1 MNRFI
6 KKEDSELFSI
16 TIPID
21 KLIEQFKIIIKQIK
35 EKDNIVIFESL
46 IMKNN
51 TYDYFLVS
59 VYTNFLQE
67 ESTIQLRLDL
77 KYNISAPMYLLQ
89 NLFFSNR
96 EVDFWEKIN
105 KSNLIKYILDFNIKP
120 YDLSILEIEI

>member
-1 MNRFI
+1 MNRFL
-6 KKEDSELFSI
+6 KKEDKELFSKS
-16 TIPID
+16 IPVN
-21 KLIEQFKIIIKQIK
+21 KLIEQFKIIIEQIQK
-35 EKDNIVIFESL
+35 KNNIVIFESL

-59 VYTNFLQE
+59 VYTNVLQE

-77 KYNISAPMYLLQ
+77 KYNITAPMHLLQ

-96 EVDFWEKIN
+96 EEDFWDKIN
-105 KSNLIKYILDFNIKP
+105 KSNLIKYISDFNIKP